1 MCVKGT
7 ILKIFSL
14 TNLIVLAWLITSGCE
29 TGRPRLSPGKATGED
44 ILCGY
49 TVERVRVIGLT
60 EMDWDPQG
68 ESEMMLKVYLELLD
82 FAGSSIKS
90 PCKLQFELYQ
100 FVPRSAKPK
109 GKRLDFW
116 PDLDLIDRDE
126 NNRYWQDYLRAYRF
140 DLPMSFEPSTSAT
153 YILEV
158 TCHTGAGKRLSYTHQ
173 IKYSQ

>member
-1 MCVKGT
+1 M
-7 ILKIFSL
+7 KIFSL
-14 TNLIVLAWLITSGCE
+14 GNLIVLTWLIASGCE
-29 TGRPRLSPGKATGED
+29 TGRPGLYSGRTHGGD

-60 EMDWDPQG
+60 EMEADPQG
-68 ESEMMLKVYLELLD
+68 ESDVTLKVYLELLD

-90 PCKLQFELYQ
+90 PCKLQFGLYQ

-109 GKRLDFW
+109 GKRLEFW
-116 PDLDLIDRDE
+116 PDWDLVDRDE
-126 NNRYWQDYLRAYRF
+126 NNKHWQDYLRAYRF
-140 DLPMSFEPSTSAT
+140 DLPMDFKPSTSAT
-153 YILEV
+153 YVLEV